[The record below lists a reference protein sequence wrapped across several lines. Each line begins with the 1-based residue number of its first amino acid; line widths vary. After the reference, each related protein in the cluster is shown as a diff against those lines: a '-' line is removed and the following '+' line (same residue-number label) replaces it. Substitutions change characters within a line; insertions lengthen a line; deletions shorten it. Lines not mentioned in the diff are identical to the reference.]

1 MHGMR
6 EGASSSDVDAHISKV
21 YRDAQREA
29 IDRQPNRILRASG
42 KVDDFINNI
51 LYRDQIKECLKLV
64 YKERKDEDAREAARV
79 VAAHFGFTRVIVAG
93 GLSKIAVER
102 PAAFPQALE
111 TLSEAKDKY
120 LEEVMRIVASLHQ
133 R

>member
-1 MHGMR
+1 
-6 EGASSSDVDAHISKV
+6 
-21 YRDAQREA
+21 
-29 IDRQPNRILRASG
+29 
-42 KVDDFINNI
+42 
-51 LYRDQIKECLKLV
+51 
-64 YKERKDEDAREAARV
+64 